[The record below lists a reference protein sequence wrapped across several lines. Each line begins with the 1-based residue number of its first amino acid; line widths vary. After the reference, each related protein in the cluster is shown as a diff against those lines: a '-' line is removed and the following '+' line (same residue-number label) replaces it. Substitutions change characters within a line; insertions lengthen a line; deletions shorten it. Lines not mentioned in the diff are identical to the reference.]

1 MTPLLT
7 DHRAPLYRRV
17 LGEAWDSLPAPLQTM
32 HDVQSERSADGV
44 AVVERGG
51 GLLARL
57 VAFVIGLPTAGAD
70 IPITVFFRARHG
82 REYWQRQF
90 AGRAFSSVQEEGR
103 GRFERLLCERFGPI
117 NVGIA
122 LVCESDR
129 LRLVI
134 RRWSVC
140 GIPMPR
146 TPGATRK
153 FVRVR
158 TSRSLPFSRGDRSP
172 LHRIDRPLSRLARP
186 AGVQSFG
193 GGGGGGD
200 GPRQ

>member
-1 MTPLLT
+1 MTPLLI
-7 DHRAPLYRRV
+7 DDRAPLYRRV

-32 HDVQSERSADGV
+32 HDVQSERSAVGV

-117 NVGIA
+117 YVGIA

-129 LRLVI
+129 LRLVV

-146 TPGATRK
+146 TLAPRGNSYEFAQAGRFHFHVEIGHPFTGLI
-153 FVRVR
+153 VRY
-158 TSRSLPFSRGDRSP
+158 RGW
-172 LHRIDRPLSRLARP
+172 L
-186 AGVQSFG
+186 V
-193 GGGGGGD
+193 
-200 GPRQ
+200 PRV